1 MAHGC
6 RTLSIPVF
14 EFLNAFQVK
23 KSSQSSAVVINNSEI
38 LILDCTAHLWNV
50 NTVISDILAEEHK
63 KLASFLDLLII
74 RWPLLKLHW
83 QTL

>member
-6 RTLSIPVF
+6 RTLSIPVSK
-14 EFLNAFQVK
+14 FLNAFQVK

-50 NTVISDILAEEHK
+50 SPVINNVQAQEERAQEVS
-63 KLASFLDLLII
+63 KLFGFIDY
-74 RWPLLKLHW
+74 
-83 QTL
+83 